1 MNLKTLLKRSLIFFS
16 IFLLSFIWLKLDNS
30 DSEIKLYPRLSD
42 TMRLKTDLNSIT
54 NTIRSRNYKNVD
66 ILDDVANY
74 IKLEF
79 LKETHSVEEQKF
91 VVKESE
97 YINIVASFG
106 PKDAERII
114 IGAHYDV
121 CGDNQ
126 GADDNASGVAG
137 LLELARLLK
146 NQTLKYRF
154 DLVAYTL
161 EEPPYF
167 RTEYMGSH
175 VHAKYLHDNKIP
187 VKGMISLEMI
197 GYYSDTEGS
206 QNYPLGFL
214 KWIYGTKGNFITIVE
229 KLRSGDFEKSFRKN
243 MIEEQTIR
251 TKKFKAPSSLAGIDF
266 SDHLNYWKFD
276 YSAVMITNTAFYRN
290 KNYHT
295 KQDVVENLNIGHI
308 GLVVDGVFRA
318 LMKL

>member
-1 MNLKTLLKRSLIFFS
+1 
-16 IFLLSFIWLKLDNS
+16 
-30 DSEIKLYPRLSD
+30 
-42 TMRLKTDLNSIT
+42 
-54 NTIRSRNYKNVD
+54 
-66 ILDDVANY
+66 
-74 IKLEF
+74 
-79 LKETHSVEEQKF
+79 
-91 VVKESE
+91 
-97 YINIVASFG
+97 
-106 PKDAERII
+106 
-114 IGAHYDV
+114 
-121 CGDNQ
+121 
-126 GADDNASGVAG
+126 VAG

-146 NQTLKYRF
+146 NQTLKFRV

-167 RTEYMGSH
+167 RTEYMGSY

-229 KLRSGDFEKSFRKN
+229 KLSAGSFAKSFREN
-243 MIEEQTIR
+243 MLKEQTIR
-251 TKKFKAPSSLAGIDF
+251 TKKFKAPSALAGIDF
-266 SDHLNYWKFD
+266 SDHLNYWNFD

-290 KNYHT
+290 KNYHK
-295 KQDVVENLNIGHI
+295 KQDVVEKLNIGNI

-318 LMKL
+318 LLKL